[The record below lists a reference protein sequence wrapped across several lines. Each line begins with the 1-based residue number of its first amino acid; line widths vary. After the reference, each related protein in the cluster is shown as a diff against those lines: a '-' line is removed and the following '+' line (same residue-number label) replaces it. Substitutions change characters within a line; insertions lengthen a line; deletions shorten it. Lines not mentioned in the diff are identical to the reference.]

1 MDYTSVLMIRAV
13 ILISLLNFT
22 VTHFCWLSFLASR
35 RLNSI
40 KIVARSQSYSL
51 KCLMLIQHIHSY
63 SLCQQL
69 FPACNIYLS
78 TSCFSKIILSLLVV
92 FPSQLH
98 IREPVHS

>member
-51 KCLMLIQHIHSY
+51 KCLMLAHIHTAHFSHT
-63 SLCQQL
+63 
-69 FPACNIYLS
+69 LS
-78 TSCFSKIILSLLVV
+78 NVAVFVCASSCF
-92 FPSQLH
+92 Q
-98 IREPVHS
+98 PVIST

>member
-40 KIVARSQSYSL
+40 KIVARSQSYSQ
-51 KCLMLIQHIHSY
+51 KCLMLAHIHTAHSFIQSVPAVVS
-63 SLCQQL
+63 SL
-69 FPACNIYLS
+69 
-78 TSCFSKIILSLLVV
+78 
-92 FPSQLH
+92 
-98 IREPVHS
+98 